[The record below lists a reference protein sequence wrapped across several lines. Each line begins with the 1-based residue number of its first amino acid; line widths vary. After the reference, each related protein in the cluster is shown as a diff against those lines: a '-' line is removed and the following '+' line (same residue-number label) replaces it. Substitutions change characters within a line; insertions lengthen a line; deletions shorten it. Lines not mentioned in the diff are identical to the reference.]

1 MAEPIYFDDTEYVSR
16 VFDGVN
22 KPDEKLPIDG
32 PLKIAH
38 DIRKFE
44 IELFWKRGTYYW
56 AFILGAFTAHFALL
70 GMLFDKDSCRE
81 FSLEKFFNLSGMSL
95 FSLAITA
102 LFCFIFS
109 FSWCLV
115 NKGSKFWQEN
125 WEEHIYHLENDA
137 VGRLYKTYLNS
148 KKKEKFGWFP
158 LSCEA
163 YSYSVTKVT
172 MLTSSALCIFSL
184 VLTLFYIIVMFVKMK
199 KYYVPFLEW
208 FMWIVIPGI
217 LLLLLFGI
225 VFVFIKFGKS
235 SNYKGKTNK
244 EKKWYQR
251 PL

>member
-1 MAEPIYFDDTEYVSR
+1 MAEPIYFDDIEYDSR
-16 VFDGVN
+16 VFDGIN
-22 KPDEKLPIDG
+22 KPDEKLSLDEA
-32 PLKIAH
+32 LKIAH

-125 WEEHIYHLENDA
+125 WEEHIYHLENSV
-137 VGRLYKTYLNS
+137 VGRLYKTYLTS
-148 KKKEKFGWFP
+148 EKKEKFGWFP

-163 YSYSVTKVT
+163 YSYSVTKIT

-184 VLTLFYIIVMFVKMK
+184 GLTIFYVVVMFLKSMEDFIHFFKFFASALAPILFCV
-199 KYYVPFLEW
+199 LL
-208 FMWIVIPGI
+208 IVVVV
-217 LLLLLFGI
+217 
-225 VFVFIKFGKS
+225 VFVKSGKS
-235 SNYKGKTNK
+235 SNYKDKTSK